1 MKKPLLHIFNTSIK
15 SGVFSV
21 KLLKLIV
28 IVKVT
33 LIFKSGEEDNDK
45 LQAYISAT
53 MSFE

>member
-15 SGVFSV
+15 SGIFSV
-21 KLLKLIV
+21 KLLKL

-53 MSFE
+53 MAFE